1 MFAKLRTNGI
11 TAPQSS
17 LRNIPLD
24 EMWNLQQLDL
34 FSDLNAEMREEVL
47 RIVSVKYIERGDFIF
62 RPGDPCN
69 RLYLLHH
76 GRVKSFVYSEQ
87 GQEKIMHIFY
97 PGDAFGG
104 LLMGTTYGELP
115 WAQAMDDVIVSYLDE
130 TAFKR
135 FMQTFPDL
143 CMNIFRYMADHHADD
158 MRRMERFIHT
168 DARSRLVHTLLDLGD
183 KLGHA
188 QAESFEIAPGYTHE
202 ELANMIGVVRS
213 TVSEMV
219 GQLRSE
225 GVLGGQGR
233 RLVVHRRAAERL
245 LLTAALQDPFTPEW

>member
-1 MFAKLRTNGI
+1 MNA
-11 TAPQSS
+11 
-17 LRNIPLD
+17 
-24 EMWNLQQLDL
+24 MWNLRKLDL
-34 FSDLNAEMREEVL
+34 FSGLKPATMEQVL
-47 RIVSVKYIERGDFIF
+47 RIVSARHIERGEYLF

-69 RLYLLHH
+69 LLYFLHH
-76 GRVKSFVYSEQ
+76 GRVKTHVYSKQ

-97 PGDAFGG
+97 SGDAFGG
-104 LLMGTTYGELP
+104 LLLGTTHGEVP
-115 WAQAMDDVIVSYLDE
+115 WAQAMDDVIVSYMVE
-130 TAFKR
+130 SAFKR

-188 QAESFEIAPGYTHE
+188 EAESFEIAPSYTHE

-213 TVSEMV
+213 TVSVMI
-219 GQLRSE
+219 GQLRIE

-233 RLVVHRRAAERL
+233 HLVVHRRAAERFL
-245 LLTAALQDPFTPEW
+245 LNEER